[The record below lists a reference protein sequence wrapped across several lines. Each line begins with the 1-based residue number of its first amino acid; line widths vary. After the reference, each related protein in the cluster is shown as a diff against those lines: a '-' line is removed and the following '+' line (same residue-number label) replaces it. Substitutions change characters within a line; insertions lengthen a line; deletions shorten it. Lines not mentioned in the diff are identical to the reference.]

1 MVIDFST
8 IGVVKEQPTLV
19 LCNADG
25 KAIQTL
31 GYTKELKANICYNEM
46 STITFDI
53 PAYVDGI
60 KTPHYDEIIGMRII
74 DMIGWGRFILINPS
88 LKNDGVKEIKS
99 CKAYSLEY
107 ELTYKKFFL
116 EESTYSLWNPLSPD
130 DTILGMIMAELP
142 SWNVGVV
149 DDDLINKYRTLSSD
163 NTNIY
168 NFIKSTLQQ
177 LYGCIF
183 DFDTYTRTI
192 NVRSTANEAV
202 SKPIYLSM
210 DNLVKEIQIDEDT
223 ESIVT
228 ALDVCGGEDVDIR
241 SVNPMGTNMI
251 YNLDYFMNTTQF
263 DQSLI
268 DKWNSWKQSFE
279 ANQLT
284 YYNISI
290 ERMLKTSAILTEQ
303 AALSDLKN
311 IKLASLENERSVYV
325 EYLAQHTD
333 KSSKDYS
340 DFQAKLKDVN
350 KRISKVKDEIATQ
363 EEIIDTLKESESE
376 LADKLIAIQKRVAF
390 DKFFTQDELIIIDR
404 YFKEESIE
412 ESSFVVAEVDSYS
425 DSDISNSISNVR
437 VSFTNT
443 KFAKVTT
450 DSGKVMY
457 TVDGGNINIASEATA
472 LSAKVVSAC
481 LERNDDETMVLSVF
495 LNKGTIGEASFPSG
509 CISIT
514 GKASPISNSGSTGI
528 SFTIS
533 TGNMYFTRNTTDYEK
548 HSVSWDLFEY
558 GKQTLRSLAYPSY
571 TFSVSS
577 ANFMTIDDF
586 IGFIKQLELGQKI
599 YLNTDNSVLQPIF
612 IGLDIDFENL
622 SSLSLQF
629 SDKYSSSDSSF
640 KLVELLDQSIS
651 MGKTVDANKM
661 SYAAFV
667 DSGASTM
674 VKEFMD
680 SALDVAKNAILSS
693 SGQGASWDETGL
705 HLRKYIDSN
714 IPSAGYED
722 EQIWMINN
730 SIVFTDDNWQTAKMA
745 IGKIID
751 ENIAKFPETA
761 DKVFDES
768 KTYYYMDDNGQYQ
781 VWNGTENDWA
791 DRPLLYEKD
800 ITAYGIVAP
809 YIVGTI
815 LAGQNLIITT
825 EDGSFRVDSSGVHID
840 SMKLF
845 ITQDSSSYDTTLGD
859 KLKELTD
866 ADDKTAGDLSDAIE
880 RINGLDD
887 KIENTVTTYYQD
899 SIPTDAREGDLWYVT
914 GDCYGE
920 TEEEVYLQGKLFRYN
935 GKSWDEITDADAI
948 SAIEKANQA
957 QATADGKIVTYYQ
970 NYTPYLPTVGDLWFN
985 TAASKTVTRYIEPG
999 DDLSGVTISFDTT
1012 QIIDTLSGTDHIIT
1026 SENGN
1031 IYAEPDYIVSL
1042 FDASSSDT
1050 PKYDGVMMALQIGNM
1065 RLTEIFNKKWY
1076 MEALTVPTTFGVV
1089 TSVNKS
1095 SPFYNLITASFTSK
1109 YEPKKLYRFDGE
1121 SWKLVEDGDIETI
1134 KQDVSDIN
1142 KTLGDYITEEGYLT
1156 ANKLKGAI
1164 STALSTMQNGKGNV
1178 LFDDKGIWLMN
1189 TATKETA
1196 TSAIWMN
1203 EKGILFGTG
1212 VRGYI
1217 DADADEENAWKWT
1230 TAIGHDGIIAD
1241 AMATKVLSAFTI
1253 KGGSIDIGNGNF
1265 TVDTNGNLVAK
1276 SGTFSGTL
1284 KATKLEGNIRGAT
1297 DSDSWLIGCGISI
1310 GQGADETGGNFY
1322 VDTDGNVTMKGNIN
1336 MSEGKITWSSINS
1349 PVQAQYSADGISWHT
1364 TFQTTDYYV
1373 RYSYDGGV
1381 TWTEAIQA
1389 RGQKGDTGEKGDT
1402 GARGPRGY
1410 AGEDGS
1416 DADVT
1421 FANVNAALG
1430 LLFKTYLG
1438 GTPTTIDSAYI
1449 YSPQV
1454 KGGKFYGGAFYAG
1467 SGSGYSQMT
1476 SAGFNIYDS
1485 SGNKKLGLGCYDGRW
1500 SYPYLS
1506 LGVGTGESSNGSGI
1520 VMKLGNGIWVGES
1533 SILVAGGSYPGGRS
1547 SVVNISSSYPNATG
1561 IFIDFASDKVYRYYE
1576 GVPSEIGE
1584 GGSKTA
1590 TFG

>member
-481 LERNDDETMVLSVF
+481 LERNDDETMGLSVF
-495 LNKGTIGEASFPSG
+495 LNKGAIGEASFPSG

-514 GKASPISNSGSTGI
+514 GKASPISTSGGTGI
-528 SFTIS
+528 SFTVS

-558 GKQTLRSLAYPSY
+558 GKQTLKSLAYPSY

-586 IGFIKQLELGQKI
+586 IGFVKQLELGQKI
-599 YLNTDNSVLQPIF
+599 YLNTDSSVLQPIF

-866 ADDKTAGDLSDAIE
+866 ADDKTASDLSDAIE

-1364 TFQTTDYYV
+1364 TFHTTDYYV

-1421 FANVNAALG
+1421 FANVNSALG
-1430 LLFKTYLG
+1430 LLFKTYSG

-1467 SGSGYSQMT
+1467 TGSGYSQMT

-1485 SGNKKLGLGCYDGRW
+1485 SGNKKLGLGCYNGKW

-1533 SILVAGGSYPGGRS
+1533 SILVAGGSYPGGKS
-1547 SVVNISSSYPNATG
+1547 SVANISSSYPNATG

-1576 GVPSEIGE
+1576 GVPSEIGS
-1584 GGSKTA
+1584 GTA

>member
-223 ESIVT
+223 ENIVT

-363 EEIIDTLKESESE
+363 EDIIDTLKESESE

-495 LNKGTIGEASFPSG
+495 LNKGAIGEASFPSG
-509 CISIT
+509 
-514 GKASPISNSGSTGI
+514 
-528 SFTIS
+528 
-533 TGNMYFTRNTTDYEK
+533 
-548 HSVSWDLFEY
+548 
-558 GKQTLRSLAYPSY
+558 
-571 TFSVSS
+571 
-577 ANFMTIDDF
+577 
-586 IGFIKQLELGQKI
+586 
-599 YLNTDNSVLQPIF
+599 
-612 IGLDIDFENL
+612 
-622 SSLSLQF
+622 
-629 SDKYSSSDSSF
+629 
-640 KLVELLDQSIS
+640 
-651 MGKTVDANKM
+651 
-661 SYAAFV
+661 
-667 DSGASTM
+667 
-674 VKEFMD
+674 
-680 SALDVAKNAILSS
+680 
-693 SGQGASWDETGL
+693 
-705 HLRKYIDSN
+705 
-714 IPSAGYED
+714 
-722 EQIWMINN
+722 
-730 SIVFTDDNWQTAKMA
+730 
-745 IGKIID
+745 
-751 ENIAKFPETA
+751 
-761 DKVFDES
+761 
-768 KTYYYMDDNGQYQ
+768 
-781 VWNGTENDWA
+781 
-791 DRPLLYEKD
+791 
-800 ITAYGIVAP
+800 
-809 YIVGTI
+809 
-815 LAGQNLIITT
+815 
-825 EDGSFRVDSSGVHID
+825 
-840 SMKLF
+840 
-845 ITQDSSSYDTTLGD
+845 
-859 KLKELTD
+859 
-866 ADDKTAGDLSDAIE
+866 
-880 RINGLDD
+880 
-887 KIENTVTTYYQD
+887 
-899 SIPTDAREGDLWYVT
+899 
-914 GDCYGE
+914 
-920 TEEEVYLQGKLFRYN
+920 
-935 GKSWDEITDADAI
+935 
-948 SAIEKANQA
+948 
-957 QATADGKIVTYYQ
+957 
-970 NYTPYLPTVGDLWFN
+970 
-985 TAASKTVTRYIEPG
+985 
-999 DDLSGVTISFDTT
+999 
-1012 QIIDTLSGTDHIIT
+1012 
-1026 SENGN
+1026 
-1031 IYAEPDYIVSL
+1031 
-1042 FDASSSDT
+1042 
-1050 PKYDGVMMALQIGNM
+1050 
-1065 RLTEIFNKKWY
+1065 
-1076 MEALTVPTTFGVV
+1076 
-1089 TSVNKS
+1089 
-1095 SPFYNLITASFTSK
+1095 
-1109 YEPKKLYRFDGE
+1109 
-1121 SWKLVEDGDIETI
+1121 
-1134 KQDVSDIN
+1134 
-1142 KTLGDYITEEGYLT
+1142 
-1156 ANKLKGAI
+1156 
-1164 STALSTMQNGKGNV
+1164 
-1178 LFDDKGIWLMN
+1178 
-1189 TATKETA
+1189 
-1196 TSAIWMN
+1196 
-1203 EKGILFGTG
+1203 
-1212 VRGYI
+1212 
-1217 DADADEENAWKWT
+1217 
-1230 TAIGHDGIIAD
+1230 
-1241 AMATKVLSAFTI
+1241 
-1253 KGGSIDIGNGNF
+1253 
-1265 TVDTNGNLVAK
+1265 
-1276 SGTFSGTL
+1276 
-1284 KATKLEGNIRGAT
+1284 
-1297 DSDSWLIGCGISI
+1297 
-1310 GQGADETGGNFY
+1310 
-1322 VDTDGNVTMKGNIN
+1322 
-1336 MSEGKITWSSINS
+1336 
-1349 PVQAQYSADGISWHT
+1349 
-1364 TFQTTDYYV
+1364 
-1373 RYSYDGGV
+1373 
-1381 TWTEAIQA
+1381 
-1389 RGQKGDTGEKGDT
+1389 
-1402 GARGPRGY
+1402 
-1410 AGEDGS
+1410 
-1416 DADVT
+1416 
-1421 FANVNAALG
+1421 
-1430 LLFKTYLG
+1430 
-1438 GTPTTIDSAYI
+1438 
-1449 YSPQV
+1449 
-1454 KGGKFYGGAFYAG
+1454 
-1467 SGSGYSQMT
+1467 
-1476 SAGFNIYDS
+1476 
-1485 SGNKKLGLGCYDGRW
+1485 
-1500 SYPYLS
+1500 
-1506 LGVGTGESSNGSGI
+1506 
-1520 VMKLGNGIWVGES
+1520 
-1533 SILVAGGSYPGGRS
+1533 
-1547 SVVNISSSYPNATG
+1547 
-1561 IFIDFASDKVYRYYE
+1561 
-1576 GVPSEIGE
+1576 
-1584 GGSKTA
+1584 
-1590 TFG
+1590 

>member
-31 GYTKELKANICYNEM
+31 GYTKELRANICYNEM

-60 KTPHYDEIIGMRII
+60 KTPHYDEVIGMRII
-74 DMIGWGRFILINPS
+74 DMIGWGRFVLINPS

-142 SWNVGVV
+142 SWSVGVV

-163 NTNIY
+163 NTNVY

-241 SVNPMGTNMI
+241 SVNPIGTNMI

-279 ANQLT
+279 SNQLT

-290 ERMLKTSAILTEQ
+290 ERMLKTSAVLTER
-303 AALSDLKN
+303 AALSNLKN
-311 IKLASLENERSVYV
+311 IKLASLESERSVYV

-333 KSSKDYS
+333 KSSKDYN

-350 KRISKVKDEIATQ
+350 KRISKVEDEITTQ
-363 EEIIDTLKESESE
+363 EEIIDNLKESESE

-443 KFAKVTT
+443 KIAKVTT

-495 LNKGTIGEASFPSG
+495 LNNGTIGEASFPSG

-514 GKASPISNSGSTGI
+514 GKASPISTSGSTGI

-558 GKQTLRSLAYPSY
+558 GKQTLKSLAYPSY

-586 IGFIKQLELGQKI
+586 IGFVKQLELGQKI
-599 YLNTDNSVLQPIF
+599 YLNTDSSVLQPIF

-781 VWNGTENDWA
+781 VWNGTETDWA

-866 ADDKTAGDLSDAIE
+866 ADDKTASDLSDAIE

-948 SAIEKANQA
+948 SAIEKANKA

-970 NYTPYLPTVGDLWFN
+970 NYTPYLPTIGDLWFN

-1050 PKYDGVMMALQIGNM
+1050 PKYDGVMMALQIGNT

-1142 KTLGDYITEEGYLT
+1142 KTLGDYITKEGYLT

-1276 SGTFSGTL
+1276 SGTFGGTL

-1381 TWTEAIQA
+1381 TWTEAIQV

-1430 LLFKTYLG
+1430 LLFKTYSG

-1485 SGNKKLGLGCYDGRW
+1485 SGNKKLGLGCYNGRW

>member
-60 KTPHYDEIIGMRII
+60 KTPHYDEVIGMRII

-163 NTNIY
+163 NTNVY

-202 SKPIYLSM
+202 SKPVYLSM

-228 ALDVCGGEDVDIR
+228 VLDVCGGEDVDIR

-303 AALSDLKN
+303 AALSNLKN
-311 IKLASLENERSVYV
+311 IKLASLENERSIYV

-350 KRISKVKDEIATQ
+350 KRISKVKDEITTQ

-376 LADKLIAIQKRVAF
+376 LADKLMAIQKRVAF

-495 LNKGTIGEASFPSG
+495 LNKGSIGEASFPSG

-514 GKASPISNSGSTGI
+514 GKASPISTSGSTGI

-533 TGNMYFTRNTTDYEK
+533 TGNMYFTKNTTDYEK

-586 IGFIKQLELGQKI
+586 IGFVKQLELGQKI
-599 YLNTDNSVLQPIF
+599 YLNTDGSVLQPIF

-693 SGQGASWDETGL
+693 SGQGVSWDETGL

-781 VWNGTENDWA
+781 IWNGTENDWA

-866 ADDKTAGDLSDAIE
+866 ADDKTASDLSDAIE

-914 GDCYGE
+914 GDCYGQ
-920 TEEEVYLQGKLFRYN
+920 TEQEVYLQGKLFRYN

-948 SAIEKANQA
+948 SAIEKANKA

-970 NYTPYLPTVGDLWFN
+970 NYTPYLPTIGDLWFN

-1065 RLTEIFNKKWY
+1065 QLTKIFNKKWY

-1089 TSVNKS
+1089 TSVNKN
-1095 SPFYNLITASFTSK
+1095 SPFYSLITASFTSK

-1134 KQDVSDIN
+1134 KKDVSDIN

-1164 STALSTMQNGKGNV
+1164 STTLSTMQNGKGNV

-1430 LLFKTYLG
+1430 LLFKTYSG

-1454 KGGKFYGGAFYAG
+1454 KGGEFYGGAFYAG
-1467 SGSGYSQMT
+1467 TGSGYSQMT

-1485 SGNKKLGLGCYDGRW
+1485 SGNKKLGLGCYNGRW

-1576 GVPSEIGE
+1576 GVPSEIGS
-1584 GGSKTA
+1584 GTA

>member
-53 PAYVDGI
+53 PAYVDGV
-60 KTPHYDEIIGMRII
+60 KTPHYDEVIGMRII

-163 NTNIY
+163 NTNVY

-202 SKPIYLSM
+202 SKPVYLSM

-228 ALDVCGGEDVDIR
+228 VLDVCGGEDVDIR

-303 AALSDLKN
+303 ATLSTLKN
-311 IKLASLENERSVYV
+311 IKLASLENERSIYV

-350 KRISKVKDEIATQ
+350 KRISKVKDEITTQ

-376 LADKLIAIQKRVAF
+376 LADKLMAIQKRVAF

-495 LNKGTIGEASFPSG
+495 LNKGSIGEASFPSG

-514 GKASPISNSGSTGI
+514 GKASPISTSGSTGI

-586 IGFIKQLELGQKI
+586 IGFVKQLEIGQKI
-599 YLNTDNSVLQPIF
+599 YLNTDGSVLQPIF

-674 VKEFMD
+674 VKEFMN

-693 SGQGASWDETGL
+693 SGQGVSWDETGL

-866 ADDKTAGDLSDAIE
+866 ADNKTAKDLSGAIE

-920 TEEEVYLQGKLFRYN
+920 TEQEVYLQGKLFRYN

-948 SAIEKANQA
+948 SAIEKANKA

-985 TAASKTVTRYIEPG
+985 TATSKTVTRYIEPG

-1012 QIIDTLSGTDHIIT
+1012 QIIDTLSGTDYIII
-1026 SENGN
+1026 SENGK

-1042 FDASSSDT
+1042 FDESSSDT
-1050 PKYDGVMMALQIGNM
+1050 PKYDGVIMALQIGNM

-1089 TSVNKS
+1089 TSVNKN
-1095 SPFYNLITASFTSK
+1095 SPFYKLITASFTSK

-1121 SWKLVEDGDIETI
+1121 SWKLVEDGDIE
-1134 KQDVSDIN
+1134 KVKSDVSSIN
-1142 KTLGDYITEEGYLT
+1142 KTLSQYITEEGYLT

-1284 KATKLEGNIRGAT
+1284 KAAKLEGNIRGAT

-1349 PVQAQYSADGISWHT
+1349 PVQAQYSADGASWHT

-1430 LLFKTYLG
+1430 LLFKTYSG

-1454 KGGKFYGGAFYAG
+1454 KGGEFYGSAFYAG
-1467 SGSGYSQMT
+1467 TGSGYSQMT

-1485 SGNKKLGLGCYDGRW
+1485 SGNKKLGLGCYNGRW

-1533 SILVAGGSYPGGRS
+1533 SILVAGGSYPGGKS
-1547 SVVNISSSYPNATG
+1547 SVANISSSYPNATG

-1576 GVPSEIGE
+1576 GVPSEIGS
-1584 GGSKTA
+1584 GTA

>member
-60 KTPHYDEIIGMRII
+60 KTPHYDEVIGMRII

-88 LKNDGVKEIKS
+88 LKNDGIKEIKS

-163 NTNIY
+163 NTNVY

-340 DFQAKLKDVN
+340 DFQAKLKDAN

-363 EEIIDTLKESESE
+363 EDIIDTLKESESE

-514 GKASPISNSGSTGI
+514 GKASPISTSGSTGL

-558 GKQTLRSLAYPSY
+558 GKQTLKSLAYPSY

-586 IGFIKQLELGQKI
+586 IGFVKQLELGQKI
-599 YLNTDNSVLQPIF
+599 YLNTDSSVLQPIF

-674 VKEFMD
+674 VKEFMN

-693 SGQGASWDETGL
+693 SGQGVSWDETGL

-866 ADDKTAGDLSDAIE
+866 ADNKTAKDLSGAIE

-920 TEEEVYLQGKLFRYN
+920 TEQEVYLQGKLFRYN
-935 GKSWDEITDADAI
+935 GKSWDEITDANAI
-948 SAIEKANQA
+948 SAIEKANKA

-970 NYTPYLPTVGDLWFN
+970 NYTPYFPTVGDLWFN
-985 TAASKTVTRYIEPG
+985 TATSKTVTRYIEPG

-1012 QIIDTLSGTDHIIT
+1012 QIIDTLSGTDYIII
-1026 SENGN
+1026 SENGK
-1031 IYAEPDYIVSL
+1031 IYAEPNYIVSL
-1042 FDASSSDT
+1042 FDESSSDT
-1050 PKYDGVMMALQIGNM
+1050 PKYDGVIMALQIGNM

-1089 TSVNKS
+1089 TSVNKN
-1095 SPFYNLITASFTSK
+1095 SPFYKLITASFTSK

-1121 SWKLVEDGDIETI
+1121 SWKLVEDGDIE
-1134 KQDVSDIN
+1134 KVKSDVSSIN
-1142 KTLGDYITEEGYLT
+1142 KTLSQYITEEGYLT

-1217 DADADEENAWKWT
+1217 DVDEGEENAWEWT

-1310 GQGADETGGNFY
+1310 GQGADETDGNFY

-1349 PVQAQYSADGISWHT
+1349 PVQAQYSADGASWHT

-1454 KGGKFYGGAFYAG
+1454 KGGEFYGSEFYAG
-1467 SGSGYSQMT
+1467 TGSGYTQMT
-1476 SAGFNIYDS
+1476 DAGLNVYDS
-1485 SGNKKLGLGCYDGRW
+1485 DGNKKLGLGCYDGKW

-1506 LGVGTGESSNGSGI
+1506 LGVGTGDASNGSGI
-1520 VMKLGNGIWVGES
+1520 VMKLGNGVWIGES
-1533 SILVAGGSYPGGRS
+1533 SILKAGGDYPGGKS
-1547 SVVNISSSYPNATG
+1547 SITDISGSYSDATG
-1561 IFIDFASDKVYRYYE
+1561 IFIDFKLDKVYRYYN
-1576 GVPSEIGE
+1576 GVPSEIGS
-1584 GGSKTA
+1584 GTA

>member
-363 EEIIDTLKESESE
+363 EDIIDTLKESESE

-450 DSGKVMY
+450 DSGTVMY

-495 LNKGTIGEASFPSG
+495 LNKGAIGEASFPSG

-514 GKASPISNSGSTGI
+514 GKASPISTSGGTGI
-528 SFTIS
+528 SFTVS

-558 GKQTLRSLAYPSY
+558 GKQTLKSLAYPSY

-586 IGFIKQLELGQKI
+586 IGFVKQLELGQKI
-599 YLNTDNSVLQPIF
+599 YLNTDSSVLQPIF

-866 ADDKTAGDLSDAIE
+866 ADDKTASDLSDAIE

-1089 TSVNKS
+1089 ASVNKS

-1217 DADADEENAWKWT
+1217 DADEDEENAWKWT

-1241 AMATKVLSAFTI
+1241 AMATKVLSAFRI

-1284 KATKLEGNIRGAT
+1284 KATKLEGNIKGAT

-1349 PVQAQYSADGISWHT
+1349 PVQAQYSADGTSWHT

-1430 LLFKTYLG
+1430 LLFKTYSG
-1438 GTPTTIDSAYI
+1438 GTPTTIDSTYI

-1454 KGGKFYGGAFYAG
+1454 KGGKFYGSAFYAG
-1467 SGSGYSQMT
+1467 TGSGYSQMT

-1485 SGNKKLGLGCYDGRW
+1485 SGNKKLGLGCYNGKW

-1533 SILVAGGSYPGGRS
+1533 SILVAGGSYPGGKS
-1547 SVVNISSSYPNATG
+1547 SVANISGSYPNATG

-1576 GVPSEIGE
+1576 GAPSEIGS
-1584 GGSKTA
+1584 GTA

>member
-363 EEIIDTLKESESE
+363 EDIIDTLKESESE

-495 LNKGTIGEASFPSG
+495 LNKGAIGEASFPSG

-514 GKASPISNSGSTGI
+514 GKASPISTSGGTGI
-528 SFTIS
+528 SFTVS

-558 GKQTLRSLAYPSY
+558 GKQTLKSLAYPSY

-586 IGFIKQLELGQKI
+586 IGFVKQLELGQKI
-599 YLNTDNSVLQPIF
+599 YLNTDSSVLQPIF

-866 ADDKTAGDLSDAIE
+866 ADDKTASDLSDAIE

-1217 DADADEENAWKWT
+1217 DADEDEENAWKWT

-1241 AMATKVLSAFTI
+1241 AMATKVLSAFRI

-1276 SGTFSGTL
+1276 FGTFSGTL
-1284 KATKLEGNIRGAT
+1284 KATKLEGNIKGAT

-1349 PVQAQYSADGISWHT
+1349 PVQAQYSADGTSWHT

-1430 LLFKTYLG
+1430 LLFKTYSG
-1438 GTPTTIDSAYI
+1438 GTPTTIDSTYI

-1454 KGGKFYGGAFYAG
+1454 KGGKFYGSAFYAG
-1467 SGSGYSQMT
+1467 TGSGYSQMT

-1485 SGNKKLGLGCYDGRW
+1485 SGNKKLGLGCYNGKW

-1533 SILVAGGSYPGGRS
+1533 SILVAGGSYPGGKS
-1547 SVVNISSSYPNATG
+1547 SVANISGSYPNATG

-1576 GVPSEIGE
+1576 GAPSEIGS
-1584 GGSKTA
+1584 GTA